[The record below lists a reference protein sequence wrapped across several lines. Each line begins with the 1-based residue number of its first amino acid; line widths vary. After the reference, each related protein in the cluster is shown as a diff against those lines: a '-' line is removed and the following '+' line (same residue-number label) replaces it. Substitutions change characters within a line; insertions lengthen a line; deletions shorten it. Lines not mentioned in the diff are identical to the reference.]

1 MFGPETIFSPDSQ
14 LERLYQG
21 CAFAEGPA
29 ADAEGNVYFSDCP
42 NNRILVYRPA
52 TGQTSVW
59 QEPSLR
65 ANGMNFDA
73 QGRLV
78 VCCDGK
84 DGGARA
90 VRRYEPDG
98 TITTLASHYQGKKLN
113 APNDLCFDNAGRIYF
128 TDPRYGYKE
137 DLEQDC
143 MAVYRIELDGSLTRV
158 IDDAEMPNGILITP
172 DNRTIYLVDHNP
184 ALGGARTL
192 LAYAG
197 DAQGNWQRRGVIYD
211 FGNGYGGDGM
221 ALDVAG
227 NIYLTAGEGEHAGI
241 YIFAPSGA
249 AIGFIP
255 TGEIPGN
262 CTFGGPDL
270 RTLYIA
276 ASSSLYAIRLKIPG
290 YLAYPS
296 MNALTEEI
304 ASHWHTGLTAAEAM
318 AEQRR

>member
-1 MFGPETIFSPDSQ
+1 MFGPETIFPSDAQ
-14 LERLYQG
+14 LQRLYQG

-29 ADAEGNVYFSDCP
+29 ADAAGNVYFSDCP

-52 TGQTSVW
+52 TGQTEVW

-90 VRRYEPDG
+90 VRRYEADG

-113 APNDLCFDNAGRIYF
+113 APNDLCFDQEGRIYF
-128 TDPRYGYKE
+128 TDPRYGYKD

-143 MAVYRIELDGSLTRV
+143 MAVYRIEHDDSLTRV
-158 IDDAEMPNGILITP
+158 ITDAEMPNGILITP

-184 ALGGARTL
+184 VPGGARTL
-192 LAYAG
+192 LAY
-197 DAQGNWQRRGVIYD
+197 DVDEQGQWRRRGVID
-211 FGNGYGGDGM
+211 DQGAGYGGDGM
-221 ALDVAG
+221 VLDVAG
-227 NIYLTAGEGEHAGI
+227 NIYLTAGKEALAGI
-241 YIFAPSGA
+241 HIFAPSGEK
-249 AIGFIP
+249 IGFIP

-262 CTFGGPDL
+262 CTFGGPEL
-270 RTLYIA
+270 CTLYIA
-276 ASSSLYAIRLKIPG
+276 ASTSLYAIRLKIPG
-290 YLAYPS
+290 YLAYP
-296 MNALTEEI
+296 
-304 ASHWHTGLTAAEAM
+304 
-318 AEQRR
+318 R

>member
-1 MFGPETIFSPDSQ
+1 MSTPIIPAGAQ
-14 LERLYQG
+14 LERVYRG

-29 ADAEGNVYFSDCP
+29 ADAAGNVYFSDCP
-42 NNRILVYRPA
+42 NNRILLYRPS
-52 TGQTSVW
+52 TGETTVW
-59 QEPSLR
+59 REPSGR

-90 VRRYEPDG
+90 VQRYEADG
-98 TITTLASHYQGKKLN
+98 TVTTLASHYNGKLLN

-143 MAVYRIELDGSLTRV
+143 MAVYRIEHDGSLTRV
-158 IDDAEMPNGILITP
+158 IDDAQTPNGILIAP

-184 ALGGARTL
+184 EPGGARTL
-192 LAYAG
+192 LAYDC
-197 DAQGNWQRRGVIYD
+197 DAQGQWQRRGVLHD
-211 FGNGYGGDGM
+211 FGDGYGGDGM
-221 ALDVAG
+221 VLDVEG
-227 NIYLTAGEGEHAGI
+227 NIYLTAGSGVKAGI
-241 YIFAPSGA
+241 YIFAPDGEHV
-249 AIGFIP
+249 GFIA

-276 ASSSLYAIRLKIPG
+276 ASSSLYCIELAVPG
-290 YLAYPS
+290 YLAYPPRS
-296 MNALTEEI
+296 
-304 ASHWHTGLTAAEAM
+304 
-318 AEQRR
+318 

>member
-1 MFGPETIFSPDSQ
+1 MKMSTAKLPAQAAIIPPNAQ
-14 LERLYQG
+14 LQRLYQG

-52 TGQTSVW
+52 TGTTEIW
-59 QEPSLR
+59 QEPSDR

-90 VRRYEPDG
+90 VRRYEPNG
-98 TITTLASHYQGKKLN
+98 AITTLASHYQGKKLN
-113 APNDLCFDNAGRIYF
+113 APNDLCFDSEGRIYF
-128 TDPRYGYKE
+128 TDPRYGDKD

-143 MAVYRIELDGSLTRV
+143 MAVYRIEHDGSLTRV
-158 IDDAEMPNGILITP
+158 IADAETPNGILLTP

-184 ALGGARTL
+184 APGGARTL
-192 LAYAG
+192 LAYDVDDNG
-197 DAQGNWQRRGVIYD
+197 QWQRRGVLHD
-211 FGNGYGGDGM
+211 FGAGYGGDGM

-227 NIYLTAGEGEHAGI
+227 NIYLTAGQGDLAGI
-241 YIFAPSGA
+241 HIFAPSGET
-249 AIGFIP
+249 IGFIP

-276 ASSSLYAIRLKIPG
+276 ASSSLYAIRLNIPG
-290 YLAYPS
+290 YVTYPR
-296 MNALTEEI
+296 L
-304 ASHWHTGLTAAEAM
+304 
-318 AEQRR
+318 